1 MKTSKNTIQRKVYKY
16 CFKIDTNMKKA
27 LILLL
32 LVFSLLFM
40 MAQNENYYLYKI
52 VTFYGSL
59 NKEGLKVNV
68 DDGKSVERLKDA
80 NGNQIKFNTPAAL
93 MYFLSEGW
101 NLYVNG
107 SSTEGYSFQGT
118 GGSVSTSYWIFRK
131 PCTKEEFE
139 KAVEEGIRK

>member
-1 MKTSKNTIQRKVYKY
+1 
-16 CFKIDTNMKKA
+16 MKKA

-32 LVFSLLFM
+32 LVFSPLFM

-80 NGNQIKFNTPAAL
+80 NGNQIKFNTPAAAL

-118 GGSVSTSYWIFRK
+118 GGSVSTSYWILENLVQKKNLRK
-131 PCTKEEFE
+131 L
-139 KAVEEGIRK
+139 

>member
-1 MKTSKNTIQRKVYKY
+1 
-16 CFKIDTNMKKA
+16 MKKA

-32 LVFSLLFM
+32 LVFSPLFM

-80 NGNQIKFNTPAAL
+80 NGNQIKFNTPADLCIFFLKVGICTL
-93 MYFLSEGW
+93 MDLQQKDTAFKELEDLYLLHTGFLE
-101 NLYVNG
+101 NLVQKKNL
-107 SSTEGYSFQGT
+107 
-118 GGSVSTSYWIFRK
+118 RK
-131 PCTKEEFE
+131 L
-139 KAVEEGIRK
+139 